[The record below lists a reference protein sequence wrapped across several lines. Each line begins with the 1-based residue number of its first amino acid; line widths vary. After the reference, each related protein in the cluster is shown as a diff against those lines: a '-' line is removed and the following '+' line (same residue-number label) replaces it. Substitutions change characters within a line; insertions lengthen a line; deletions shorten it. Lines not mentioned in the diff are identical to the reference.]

1 MQKGHQKK
9 KKKEIK
15 KKKKKE
21 KTPVKPKNRR
31 KLKHPKQEL
40 AHKT

>member
-1 MQKGHQKK
+1 MQKGHQNK
-9 KKKEIK
+9 K